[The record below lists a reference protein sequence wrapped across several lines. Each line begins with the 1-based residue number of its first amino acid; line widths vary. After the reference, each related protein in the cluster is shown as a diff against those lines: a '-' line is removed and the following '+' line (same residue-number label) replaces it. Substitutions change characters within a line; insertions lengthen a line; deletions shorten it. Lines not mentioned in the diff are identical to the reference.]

1 MNIRGMA
8 LKGFAFK
15 RMAVAAPHI
24 CDILCEREII
34 CQSYNF
40 NRKEQICELNNRTK
54 DARPENF
61 RSDPAWFYIRR
72 LNGRGKYSTLNKN
85 HAAYSPCFPISRA
98 RWYQLLYQIKIENFI
113 LFFFPLSLNVC

>member
-1 MNIRGMA
+1 MPWIFRYFLVCVSVTDLVIAEDQCRIEMNIRGMA

-72 LNGRGKYSTLNKN
+72 LNGRGKYSTM
-85 HAAYSPCFPISRA
+85 HF
-98 RWYQLLYQIKIENFI
+98 E
-113 LFFFPLSLNVC
+113 